1 MIIYLEKGW
10 IDATNEE
17 DCYQCIGVDTETFK
31 VVDDEEL
38 IFEYDLP
45 DDQWLSYSYN
55 WEEALEKYKMK
66 GWREQ

>member
-17 DCYQCIGVDTETFK
+17 DYYQCIGVNTETFK

-38 IFEYDLP
+38 IFKYDLP
-45 DDQWLSYSYN
+45 DQ
-55 WEEALEKYKMK
+55 
-66 GWREQ
+66 Q